1 MNEIISNA
9 GYIALTISLVV
20 AIVKVVKADDDY
32 IAETERLIN
41 DATAN

>member
-1 MNEIISNA
+1 MNEIISNI
-9 GYIALTISLVV
+9 GYIVLTVSLVV
-20 AIVKVVKADDDY
+20 AIVKVIKADDEY